1 MNTYEGVF
9 ILDESLKDEALEDA
23 LSGVRK
29 DIEALGGNVESVTR
43 LGRRPFA
50 RPQKKKKSGLF
61 FVLTFD
67 LDADKIA
74 PLHGRMKLKDEIF
87 RAQVVRAPEKREES
101 SSGPAEPAGA
111 ESKAASAEKAKRP
124 ARAAKTGSGKEKE

>member
-9 ILDESLKDEALEDA
+9 ILDESLKDEALEEA

-101 SSGPAEPAGA
+101 SSGPAGA
-111 ESKAASAEKAKRP
+111 ESKAASADKAKRP
-124 ARAAKTGSGKEKE
+124 ARAAKTGAEKEKE